1 MIDTMKVSSRGQV
14 VIPESMRKKLNIE
27 EGTKLIIKEVENKLI
42 IELEKEFLQNLELLE
57 KRKENQG
64 WLSIAE
70 KNMEN
75 LWNNKEDENEWSK
88 YL

>member
-1 MIDTMKVSSRGQV
+1 MKVSSRGQV